1 MTSGSDVRAA
11 FTDPAENLAFDEALL
26 RVAPESPVVWLWR
39 NPVCVVVGRGQRI
52 AREVHADACERDGVP
67 VLRRASGGGTV
78 FHDPGNL
85 NVTLVLPLPGVRVA
99 EPPAGAEPRMS
110 LPLSG
115 VRVAEPPA
123 GAEPPMSLPLSG
135 VRVAEPPAGAE
146 PPMSQPGPGDRPLE
160 ALGQVMSAA
169 VDQLGLVPR
178 IGDRGLFV
186 DDAKLCGFAVF
197 RTKGGLLAHSTLLV
211 ETSAA
216 LVGRY
221 LTSAPPDPR
230 PLDSHRSPVASL
242 AEHGLRPG
250 FPAVEAAVRAAASQ
264 LLGTLV
270 PRPPSAAELTRQ
282 RTLLYTRY
290 RYPSWHADG
299 AQRAA

>member
-1 MTSGSDVRAA
+1 MTTGSDVRAA

-26 RVAPESPVVWLWR
+26 RVAPGSPVLWLWR

-52 AREVHADACERDGVP
+52 AREVHVEACARDGVP

-85 NVTLVLPLPGVRVA
+85 NVTLVLPLSGVRVA

-110 LPLSG
+110 LP
-115 VRVAEPPA
+115 
-123 GAEPPMSLPLSG
+123 
-135 VRVAEPPAGAE
+135 
-146 PPMSQPGPGDRPLE
+146 GPTDRPLE
-160 ALGQVMSAA
+160 TLGKVMSAA

-186 DDAKLCGFAVF
+186 GEAKLCGFAVF
-197 RTKGGLLAHSTLLV
+197 RTKTGLLAHSTLLV

-264 LLGTLV
+264 ILGTLV
-270 PRPPSAAELTRQ
+270 PRPPSAAELGRQ
-282 RTLLYTRY
+282 RALLHTRY

-299 AQRAA
+299 SQRAA

>member
-1 MTSGSDVRAA
+1 MTAGSDVRAA

-26 RVAPESPVVWLWR
+26 RVAPESPVLWLWR

-52 AREVHADACERDGVP
+52 AREVRVPECERDGVP

-85 NVTLVLPLPGVRVA
+85 NVTLVLPG
-99 EPPAGAEPRMS
+99 PA
-110 LPLSG
+110 
-115 VRVAEPPA
+115 
-123 GAEPPMSLPLSG
+123 
-135 VRVAEPPAGAE
+135 
-146 PPMSQPGPGDRPLE
+146 DRPLE

-169 VDQLGLVPR
+169 VDHLGLVPR

-186 DDAKLCGFAVF
+186 GEAKLCGFAVF
-197 RTKGGLLAHSTLLV
+197 RTKTGLLAHSTLLV

-242 AEHGLRPG
+242 AEHGIRPG

-264 LLGTLV
+264 ILGTFV
-270 PRPPSAAELTRQ
+270 PRPPTSAERDRQ
-282 RTLLYTRY
+282 RALLHTRY
-290 RYPSWHADG
+290 HYPSWHADG

>member
-11 FTDPAENLAFDEALL
+11 FTDPAENLAFDEALI

-52 AREVHADACERDGVP
+52 AREVHAEACARDGVP

-85 NVTLVLPLPGVRVA
+85 NVTLVLPLSGVRVA

-115 VRVAEPPA
+115 VRVAEP
-123 GAEPPMSLPLSG
+123 
-135 VRVAEPPAGAE
+135 R
-146 PPMSQPGPGDRPLE
+146 MSQPGPADRPLE
-160 ALGQVMSAA
+160 ALGKVMSAA

-186 DDAKLCGFAVF
+186 GDAKLCGFAVF
-197 RTKGGLLAHSTLLV
+197 RTKTGLLAHSTLLV
-211 ETSAA
+211 ETSAD

-221 LTSAPPDPR
+221 LTSAPVDPR

-264 LLGTLV
+264 ILGTFV
-270 PRPPSAAELTRQ
+270 PRPPSAAELARQ
-282 RTLLYTRY
+282 RTLLHTRY
-290 RYPSWHADG
+290 RYAAWHADG

>member
-52 AREVHADACERDGVP
+52 AREVRAEACERDGVP

-85 NVTLVLPLPGVRVA
+85 NVTLVLPL
-99 EPPAGAEPRMS
+99 
-110 LPLSG
+110 SG
-115 VRVAEPPA
+115 VRVAEP
-123 GAEPPMSLPLSG
+123 
-135 VRVAEPPAGAE
+135 R
-146 PPMSQPGPGDRPLE
+146 MSQPGPADRPLE
-160 ALGQVMSAA
+160 ALGKVMSAA

-186 DDAKLCGFAVF
+186 EDAKLCGFAVF
-197 RTKGGLLAHSTLLV
+197 RTKTGLLAHSTLLV
-211 ETSAA
+211 ETSAD

-221 LTSAPPDPR
+221 LTSAPADPR

-264 LLGTLV
+264 ILGTFV
-270 PRPPSAAELTRQ
+270 PRPPSAAELARQ
-282 RTLLYTRY
+282 RTLLHTRY
-290 RYPSWHADG
+290 RYAAWHADG

>member
-1 MTSGSDVRAA
+1 MTIGSDVRAA

-52 AREVHADACERDGVP
+52 AREVRIEECARDGVP

-85 NVTLVLPLPGVRVA
+85 NVTLVLPG
-99 EPPAGAEPRMS
+99 PA
-110 LPLSG
+110 
-115 VRVAEPPA
+115 
-123 GAEPPMSLPLSG
+123 
-135 VRVAEPPAGAE
+135 
-146 PPMSQPGPGDRPLE
+146 DRPLE
-160 ALGQVMSAA
+160 ALGKVMSAA

-186 DDAKLCGFAVF
+186 GTAKLCGFAVF
-197 RTKGGLLAHSTLLV
+197 RTKTGLLAHSTLLV
-211 ETSAA
+211 ETSAS

-264 LLGTLV
+264 VLGTFV
-270 PRPPSAAELTRQ
+270 PRPPTTMELERQ
-282 RTLLYTRY
+282 RALLHTRY

-299 AQRAA
+299 SQRAA

>member
-1 MTSGSDVRAA
+1 MTTGSDVRAA
-11 FTDPAENLAFDEALL
+11 FTDPAENLAFDEALI
-26 RVAPESPVVWLWR
+26 RVAPESPVLWLWR

-52 AREVHADACERDGVP
+52 AREVQVEACARDGVP

-85 NVTLVLPLPGVRVA
+85 NVTLVLP
-99 EPPAGAEPRMS
+99 
-110 LPLSG
+110 
-115 VRVAEPPA
+115 
-123 GAEPPMSLPLSG
+123 
-135 VRVAEPPAGAE
+135 
-146 PPMSQPGPGDRPLE
+146 GPTDRPLE
-160 ALGQVMSAA
+160 TLGKVMSAA

-186 DDAKLCGFAVF
+186 EDAKLCGFAVF
-197 RTKGGLLAHSTLLV
+197 RTKTGLLAHSTLLV

-221 LTSAPPDPR
+221 LTSAPADPR

-250 FPAVEAAVRAAASQ
+250 FPSVEAAVRAAASQ
-264 LLGTLV
+264 ILGTLV
-270 PRPPSAAELTRQ
+270 PRPPSAAELARQ
-282 RTLLYTRY
+282 RALLHTRY

-299 AQRAA
+299 SQRAA